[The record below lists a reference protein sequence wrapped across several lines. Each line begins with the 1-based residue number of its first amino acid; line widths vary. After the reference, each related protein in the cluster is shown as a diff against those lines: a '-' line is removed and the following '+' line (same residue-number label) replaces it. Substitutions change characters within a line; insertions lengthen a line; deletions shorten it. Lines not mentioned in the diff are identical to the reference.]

1 MTKADERINEIIYG
15 RGDMSMFMLILQG
28 VVERELKNIDN
39 PVVIELGVRS
49 GHSTLALLNGL
60 FNIKK
65 GRLYSADID
74 SCDAAHHSVSQA
86 ELYHLWYFKQ
96 VDSIE
101 FAKDF
106 QQCDLL
112 FIDSSHE
119 YQHTLNELQIWS
131 PKIKKNGIIILHDIL
146 STDGVPKAIRDFM
159 KKDKT
164 WTTYNINVGPG
175 LGFLIR
181 K

>member
-1 MTKADERINEIIYG
+1 MTKADEMINDIISG

-39 PVVIELGVRS
+39 PTIVELGVRS

-74 SCDAAHHSVSQA
+74 PCEAAHHAVSQA
-86 ELYHLWYFKQ
+86 ELYNLWYFKQ
-96 VDSIE
+96 IDSIE
-101 FAKDF
+101 FASDF

-119 YQHTLNELQIWS
+119 YQHTLNELQTWS

-146 STDGVPKAIRDFM
+146 STDGVPKAIKDFM
-159 KKDKT
+159 KIDKN
-164 WTTYNINVGPG
+164 WIENNINAGPG
-175 LGFLIR
+175 LGFLVR